1 MILVQSGGPRAELCM
16 PYLIKLQAQ
25 PNKSLTEKELI
36 RASNVLVKAKAFMIR
51 WYQRTEADMLP
62 NRRTTLTLKQK
73 DWAVFWWQWQW
84 P

>member
-1 MILVQSGGPRAELCM
+1 MILVQSGPQAELCM
-16 PYLIKLQAQ
+16 PYWIKLQVQ

-62 NRRTTLTLKQK
+62 YRRTTLTLRQK
-73 DWAVFWWQWQW
+73 NWAVFWLQWQW